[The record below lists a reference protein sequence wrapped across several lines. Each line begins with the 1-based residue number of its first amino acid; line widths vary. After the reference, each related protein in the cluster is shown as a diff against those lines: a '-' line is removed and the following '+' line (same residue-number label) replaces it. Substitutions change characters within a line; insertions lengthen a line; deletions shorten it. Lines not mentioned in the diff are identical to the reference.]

1 VVEHSP
7 VSRLAHLGPLAEPQ
21 FRRLYLARAFSLFGD
36 ALVPV
41 ALAFAVL
48 AVDRS
53 PTALGFVLASRFV
66 SLVVFLLVGGVIG
79 DRLSRKGVLIAS
91 DLVRFGAQSITA
103 WLLITAHAMVW
114 ELVALAFV
122 YGMGEAFFRP
132 TSTGFVPE
140 TVSQARLQQANALL
154 AVTTNTWTVVG
165 PVVAGVMV
173 ATVGAGWAIG
183 ADALTF
189 LVSALFVWRIRS
201 SRSLPR
207 RESTFFRDLADGWQV
222 FTSQTWLWVDGVFSA
237 ISNCVVLAPLLA
249 LGPVVALRSLGGA
262 ASWATIVAALGI
274 GSTLGGL
281 ALLRVTPSRPLL
293 LGVPLLALLAL
304 PTALLAVPASTVVI
318 AVGALAGGFGLAVFN
333 TLFETTVQHH
343 VAPDAL
349 SRVSSIDW
357 LMSVGLFPLGLA
369 VAGPAAAAFG
379 VRLPLVIAAVWI
391 VASTLIVLAVPS
403 VRHIRLVRSTEPS
416 GRVGEAEPRE
426 SLSNP
431 ASLE

>member
-1 VVEHSP
+1 
-7 VSRLAHLGPLAEPQ
+7 
-21 FRRLYLARAFSLFGD
+21 LYLARAFSLFGD

-91 DLVRFGAQSITA
+91 DIVRFGAQSITA

-140 TVSQARLQQANALL
+140 TVSRARLQQANALL

-165 PVVAGVMV
+165 PVVAGVLV
-173 ATVGAGWAIG
+173 TTVGAGWAIG

-201 SRSLPR
+201 SRPLPR
-207 RESTFFRDLADGWQV
+207 PESTFFRDLADGWQV

-262 ASWATIVAALGI
+262 PSWATIVAALGI

-304 PTALLAVPASTVVI
+304 PTALLAVPAPTVVI

-379 VRLPLVIAAVWI
+379 VRLPLVIAAAWI
-391 VASTLIVLAVPS
+391 VASTIIVLAVPS

-416 GRVGEAEPRE
+416 GRVDEAEPRE

>member
-1 VVEHSP
+1 MRRRCRPSACRTPTDDWARAVVEHSP
-7 VSRLAHLGPLAEPQ
+7 APRPARLGPLAEPQ

-103 WLLITAHAMVW
+103 WLLITAHARVW

-154 AVTTNTWTVVG
+154 AMTTSTWTVVG

-173 ATVGAGWAIG
+173 TTVGAGWAIG

-189 LVSALFVWRIRS
+189 LVSALFVWQIR
-201 SRSLPR
+201 
-207 RESTFFRDLADGWQV
+207 T
-222 FTSQTWLWVDGVFSA
+222 
-237 ISNCVVLAPLLA
+237 
-249 LGPVVALRSLGGA
+249 
-262 ASWATIVAALGI
+262 
-274 GSTLGGL
+274 
-281 ALLRVTPSRPLL
+281 SRPLL
-293 LGVPLLALLAL
+293 
-304 PTALLAVPASTVVI
+304 
-318 AVGALAGGFGLAVFN
+318 GGNRRSFATWRTGGKS
-333 TLFETTVQHH
+333 
-343 VAPDAL
+343 
-349 SRVSSIDW
+349 SRHRP
-357 LMSVGLFPLGLA
+357 G
-369 VAGPAAAAFG
+369 
-379 VRLPLVIAAVWI
+379 
-391 VASTLIVLAVPS
+391 
-403 VRHIRLVRSTEPS
+403 S
-416 GRVGEAEPRE
+416 G
-426 SLSNP
+426 
-431 ASLE
+431 